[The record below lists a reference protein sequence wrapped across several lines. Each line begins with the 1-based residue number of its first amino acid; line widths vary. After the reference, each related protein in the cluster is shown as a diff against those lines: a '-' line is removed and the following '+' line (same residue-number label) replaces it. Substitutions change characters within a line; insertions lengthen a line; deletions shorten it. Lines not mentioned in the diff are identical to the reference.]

1 MDDDTHTKLDKIKE
15 KLDVIHGD
23 TKGGFKTLH
32 DRADREI
39 GDRQG
44 ILEQIWARI
53 HAVEQ
58 AIVSLFR
65 GRG

>member
-1 MDDDTHTKLDKIKE
+1 MDDDTHTKLDKIVE
-15 KLDVIHGD
+15 KLDVIQED
-23 TKGGFKTLH
+23 TKGGFKMLH

-39 GDRQG
+39 GDRHS
-44 ILEQIWARI
+44 ILEQIWAKI
-53 HAVEQ
+53 YAVEQ